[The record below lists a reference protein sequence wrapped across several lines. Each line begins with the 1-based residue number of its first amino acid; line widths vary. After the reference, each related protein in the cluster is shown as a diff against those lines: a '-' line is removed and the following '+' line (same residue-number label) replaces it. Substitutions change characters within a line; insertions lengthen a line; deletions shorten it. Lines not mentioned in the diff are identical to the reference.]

1 LQDNLKR
8 ILSFLR
14 YTAFSA
20 GRFFTGTGYVRK
32 TPAAFAGRRGKNDHL
47 MTKDEQY
54 VREAITLAKKSV
66 AEGGGPF
73 GAIVVKDGKVIA
85 TASNRVTLDHD
96 PTAHA
101 EILAIRKAAAALGT
115 HDLSGCTV
123 YSSCEPCPMCL
134 GAVYWARPDR
144 LVFAAGREDALKA
157 GFDDSFI
164 YDQLTLETG
173 ERSIPTSRISTEEAL
188 DPFILWEKFSD
199 KTPY

>member
-1 LQDNLKR
+1 
-8 ILSFLR
+8 
-14 YTAFSA
+14 
-20 GRFFTGTGYVRK
+20 
-32 TPAAFAGRRGKNDHL
+32 